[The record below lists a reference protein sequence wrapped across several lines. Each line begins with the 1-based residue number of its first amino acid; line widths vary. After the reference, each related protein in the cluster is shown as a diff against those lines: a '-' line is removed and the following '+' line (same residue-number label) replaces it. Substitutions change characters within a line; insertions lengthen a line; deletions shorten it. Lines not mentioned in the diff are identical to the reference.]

1 MTNSETEVA
10 IIGGGAAG
18 IAAGRRLRAAGTDWL
33 VIEARARPGGGGWA
47 VTDQSGFALDLG
59 CGWLHSADRNP
70 WLKVAEGQGRTI
82 DRTPPPWTKP
92 ALPIGFSPA
101 EKHDFTKAMEGF
113 HERVEAAAKGPDV
126 AAATLLAPDD

>member
-18 IAAGRRLRAAGTDWL
+18 IAAGRRLREAGIDCL
-33 VIEARARPGGGGWA
+33 LIEARPRLGGRAWT

-70 WLKVAEGQGRTI
+70 WAKVAE
-82 DRTPPPWTKP
+82 
-92 ALPIGFSPA
+92 SPRP
-101 EKHDFTKAMEGF
+101 HHRQD
-113 HERVEAAAKGPDV
+113 AAALDQAR
-126 AAATLLAPDD
+126 AADPFPAR